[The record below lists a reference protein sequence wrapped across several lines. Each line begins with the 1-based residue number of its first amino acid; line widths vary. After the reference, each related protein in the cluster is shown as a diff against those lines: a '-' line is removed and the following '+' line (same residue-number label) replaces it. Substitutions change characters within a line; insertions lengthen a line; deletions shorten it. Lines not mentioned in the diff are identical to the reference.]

1 MLLSYVIRLCC
12 FFSTPESVCW
22 HQFKEGEGSFWGRG
36 ICSSEKERRGA
47 WTNDSYLRPGS
58 TSPIQMMHLRDV
70 TVCVRVCVCVCV
82 YWKNLLLGVRA
93 FQSSTFYSEH
103 LELGLSQKEQP
114 SLPTRTA
121 GAVGNGG
128 SSSPCF
134 DMTVKHVKEE
144 AALSGISSYSSAFSS
159 LGQI

>member
-58 TSPIQMMHLRDV
+58 TSPIQMMHLREV

-82 YWKNLLLGVRA
+82 CTERIYYLESEHSSLPHFTQNTWNLACHRRNNLPFQQEQLELLG
-93 FQSSTFYSEH
+93 
-103 LELGLSQKEQP
+103 
-114 SLPTRTA
+114 
-121 GAVGNGG
+121 
-128 SSSPCF
+128 
-134 DMTVKHVKEE
+134 ME
-144 AALSGISSYSSAFSS
+144 AAAVPALTWLWNTSKRKQPCLEFHLTLLPSAA
-159 LGQI
+159 